1 MARFRLIP
9 REERFFQDFVA
20 MAEELR
26 GGARLL
32 KQMLAVDPPDA
43 AKADAIKDVEHVCD
57 GRTRAI
63 IDRLNR
69 TFVTPLDREDIHALA
84 ISLDDV
90 MDAID
95 AAAAVTRLYKITQVR
110 PGARRL
116 TEIIVDATDR
126 LCEALAALE
135 NTRASSNRPP
145 GSISSSAK
153 PIAYTRMPS
162 SRCSTRSGIRLSSS
176 NGRRFWTFSKRRP
189 IAARMSRIF
198 SRASSSSTGSTSH
211 HLRPFV
217 SPLTFDL

>member
-9 REERFFQDFVA
+9 RDERFFEDFVA

-32 KQMLAVDPPDA
+32 KQMLAVDPPDM
-43 AKADAIKDVEHVCD
+43 AKADAIKDVEHICD

-110 PGARRL
+110 QGARRL
-116 TEIIVDATDR
+116 TEIVCDSTDRLVEAMGALEKGTGVVELTARVDQLEREADRVHQDAIVALFDEERDPIVVIKWKELLDFLEAATDR
-126 LCEALAALE
+126 CEDVANLLE
-135 NTRASSNRPP
+135 
-145 GSISSSAK
+145 GVMVK
-153 PIAYTRMPS
+153 H
-162 SRCSTRSGIRLSSS
+162 G
-176 NGRRFWTFSKRRP
+176 
-189 IAARMSRIF
+189 
-198 SRASSSSTGSTSH
+198 
-211 HLRPFV
+211 
-217 SPLTFDL
+217 